1 MLNFK
6 VFIDLYYWRIE
17 KVYEFLIFKDGK
29 IKKNGNVIKVN
40 YCGF

>member
-6 VFIDLYYWRIE
+6 VFIDLYYWRME

-29 IKKNGNVIKVN
+29 KKNGNVIKVN